1 MALSIG
7 RLGGASS
14 TAYVAMQP
22 QNYSLNNQSAVS
34 AAYEESLM
42 QVSGMGAGDA
52 IDSTPPVQYP
62 NAQLTENRIAQ
73 IRGAQQAE
81 KGYHSIA
88 AAFEG
93 YTASY
98 NANLQGTTYNTT
110 GAGIDV
116 FA

>member
-14 TAYVAMQP
+14 TAYVAMQS
-22 QNYSLNNQSAVS
+22 QNYSLKNQSSVS
-34 AAYEESLM
+34 DAYEESM
-42 QVSGMGAGDA
+42 QQVGGAGMGAA
-52 IDSTPPVQYP
+52 IGSAHPVQYP
-62 NAQLTENRIAQ
+62 NAQLTENRISQ

-81 KGYHSIA
+81 KNYNAIA
-88 AAFEG
+88 SAFQG

-98 NANLQGTTYNTT
+98 DANMQGTTYSTA
-110 GAGIDV
+110 GAGIDL